1 MKNKKLPHEHHVV
14 RYVPFGKLRKD
25 EDDNPIGILGAAF
38 ELRDGEPYLST
49 TWLEYFAGSRSD
61 QITAAI
67 QAVRASRLSV
77 SAKSGFAIGRI
88 GAIATA
94 CAEHRHGIRIIH
106 EPEDDNHA
114 HAAVRRMP
122 RNDDELLELL
132 AAESMIAYKIEWFS
146 EYEIVMASAEPKP
159 TPNLAPSTRTP

>member
-14 RYVPFGKLRKD
+14 RYIPFGKLRKD

-38 ELRDGEPYLST
+38 KLRDGELYLST
-49 TWLEYFAGSRSD
+49 TWLEYFTGPRSD

-88 GAIATA
+88 GAIATT
-94 CAEHRHGIRIIH
+94 CAEHRHSIRIIH

-122 RNDDELLELL
+122 RNDDELLDIL
-132 AAESMIAYKIEWFS
+132 AAESWS
-146 EYEIVMASAEPKP
+146 ELILNADVAAGARPAPDNQAS
-159 TPNLAPSTRTP
+159 